1 MKAVRVVAGRE
12 QWIVLKKNVR
22 RWTGKFSSISNWPRL
37 LKKFKR
43 VAAEGNVDGA
53 SEISLLRVDNSY
65 QFASLLANFGAS
77 ADG

>member
-12 QWIVLKKNVR
+12 QWIVLKKKRAKMDGQVQLH
-22 RWTGKFSSISNWPRL
+22 IQL
-37 LKKFKR
+37 AQAIKKFKR

-65 QFASLLANFGAS
+65 QFASLLATFGAS